1 MGGVMISV
9 AAAGVPPLFPAAPAF
24 LPDATGKPLGTG
36 FARSSDPAC
45 GWCCHVDLR
54 ALQPIRASTARV
66 ERDFPD
72 NAAAR
77 RSTKTIAC
85 VAG

>member
-1 MGGVMISV
+1 MISV
-9 AAAGVPPLFPAAPAF
+9 APAGVPPRFPPAAPAF
-24 LPDATGKPLGTG
+24 LPDATGKLVGTG
-36 FARSSDPAC
+36 FARSPDPAC
-45 GWCCHVDLR
+45 GWCCHVDPR
-54 ALQPIRASTARV
+54 ALQPVRASMAQV